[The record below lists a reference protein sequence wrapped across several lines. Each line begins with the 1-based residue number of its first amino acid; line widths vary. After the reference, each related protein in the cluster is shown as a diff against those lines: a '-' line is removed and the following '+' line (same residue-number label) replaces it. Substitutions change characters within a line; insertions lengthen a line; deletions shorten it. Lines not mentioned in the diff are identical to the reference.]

1 MRLTRK
7 LLAFAL
13 VFGFSVQPHSA
24 SAFEPAAATSVF
36 ARLVK
41 APDLR
46 NPSVSLIDASSGEV
60 IFENSAYSLRKPA
73 SVLKVLSATA
83 TLKYLEGDQ
92 TFQTVAYLGTE
103 TSSVVITGALD
114 PWIAYRYTDARKMKR
129 TSLPRLA
136 LASIDRI
143 NRDRIIPTRNIKVY
157 YSNLYTSDLLSLTSI
172 FKSRG
177 IRMVPIKIL
186 PKEGPA
192 LSVEEIF
199 SSSSP
204 TVNKMLS
211 YFLTWSDNSL
221 ADRMAQ
227 LASQSAGNG
236 RNEAGVAKTFSSI
249 LREMEIDPSK
259 IRIKDGSGL
268 SHDNRVT
275 SHLVAQ
281 LLYKI
286 HKDPEF
292 SAIIDG
298 LPISGVTGTLEKRYI
313 ESAPEAIGL
322 VRAKTGTLNGTVSL
336 AGYIE
341 SEDREYIFVVIADNI
356 SRSFSASERARTTL
370 DKYLAK
376 LATPLIALPVIE
388 PVEVTANES
397 ESSTTLVD

>member
-7 LLAFAL
+7 FLAFIL
-13 VFGFSVQPHSA
+13 VFGFTVQPYSA
-24 SAFEPAAATSVF
+24 RAFEPATASSVF
-36 ARLVK
+36 ARLVN

-46 NPSVSLIDASSGEV
+46 NPSVSLIDASTGEV

-83 TLKYLEGDQ
+83 TLKHLEPQQ

-103 TSSVVITGALD
+103 TSSVVIAGGLD

-129 TSLPRLA
+129 ASLPRLA
-136 LASIDRI
+136 LNAIERI

-157 YSNLYTSDLLSLTSI
+157 YSNLYTSDLMSLTSI

-199 SSSSP
+199 SASSP
-204 TVNKMLS
+204 SVKKMLS

-236 RNEAGVAKTFSSI
+236 RNQEGVAKTFSSI

-259 IRIKDGSGL
+259 MKIKDGSGL

-341 SEDREYIFVVIADNI
+341 SEDREYIFVVIADKI
-356 SRSFSASERARTTL
+356 SRSFSASERARKTL

-376 LATPLIALPVIE
+376 LATPLITLPILELTEAVAI
-388 PVEVTANES
+388 NS
-397 ESSTTLVD
+397 ESATVLAS

>member
-1 MRLTRK
+1 MQSSRK
-7 LLAFAL
+7 LLPLLL
-13 VFGFSVQPHSA
+13 VLGFVLQPYSA
-24 SAFEPAAATSVF
+24 SAFDPSTATSVF
-36 ARLVK
+36 ARLIK

-46 NPSVSLIDASSGEV
+46 NPSVSLIDASTGEV
-60 IFENSAYSLRKPA
+60 IFENSPYSLRKPA

-83 TLKYLEGDQ
+83 TLKYLAPEQ

-103 TSSVVITGALD
+103 TSSVVIAGGLD

-136 LASIDRI
+136 LNAIERI

-157 YSNLYTSDLLSLTSI
+157 YSNLYSSDLLSLTSI

-177 IRMVPIKIL
+177 IRLVPIKIL
-186 PKEGPA
+186 PKDGVA
-192 LSVEEIF
+192 LRSEEIF

-204 TVNKMLS
+204 SVNKMLS

-236 RNEAGVAKTFSSI
+236 RNQAGVAKTFSTI
-249 LREMEIDPSK
+249 LSEMEIDPSK
-259 IRIKDGSGL
+259 IKIKDGSGL
-268 SHDNRVT
+268 SRENRVT

-286 HKDPEF
+286 HQDPAF

-322 VRAKTGTLNGTVSL
+322 VRAKTGTLSGTVSL
-336 AGYIE
+336 AGFIE
-341 SEDREYIFVVIADNI
+341 SGDREYIFVVIADNI
-356 SRSFSASERARTTL
+356 SRSFSASERARKTL

-376 LATPLIALPVIE
+376 LATPLITLPVIE
-388 PVEVTANES
+388 AVEVTEKIS
-397 ESSTTLVD
+397 ESTTVLAS